1 MPIIHICGDI
11 KVFSDAVF
19 LRQKKNSDM
28 DRKNFVDGNWSKKV
42 DVRDFVVCNITPYEG
57 NSDFLLGPSAKTQK
71 LWNLCKEALK
81 EERSNKGV
89 RAIDTKTVSTVKS
102 FTAGYIDR
110 DSEVI
115 VGLQTDM
122 LLKRAMKPYGGFKV
136 VQKALSEHG
145 LEADKYVTEAFTKY
159 AKTHNDGVFDTY
171 TDEIR
176 KFRSLGFL
184 TGLPDNYARGRI
196 IGDYRRVALY
206 GINKLIEYKKQDL
219 QGITGPMSDATIRL
233 REEVAEQL
241 KALNDMIVMGNHYG
255 LDLSRPA
262 ATAQEAVQWTYMAYL
277 AAVKEQD
284 GAAMSLGSVSSFLD
298 IYINRDLEAGII
310 SEEEAQEFIDQ
321 FVMKLRMVR
330 HLRMEA
336 YEQIF
341 AGDPTWVTESIGGML
356 ADGRSKVTKTS
367 FRFLHTLYN
376 LGPSPEPNITILW
389 SEALPQG
396 FKDFCAKVSIDTSS
410 VQYENDDL
418 MRCNRDSDDYGIAC
432 CVSFQELGK
441 HIQFFGARTNLA
453 KTLLLALN
461 MGRCENTGTQIIEGV
476 PSIQNEYLD
485 YDEVIKNFKIS
496 MQEVARV
503 YNESMNIIH
512 YMHDKYY
519 YEKAQMA
526 LIDTNPRINIAY
538 GIAGLSIVADSL
550 SAIKHAKVK
559 PIRNED
565 GLTVSFQI
573 EGDFPKYGNDD
584 DRVDFIARDVVEHFN
599 LELQKHR
606 VYKDAAS
613 TMSVLTITSN
623 VSYGKKTGATP
634 DGREKG
640 IPFAPGANPMHGRD
654 THGAIASLNS
664 VAKIDYKDSQDG
676 ISNTFSIVPK
686 SLGSNEIDRVANL
699 VASLDGYFV
708 KNAQHLNVNVLNR
721 ETLLDAMENPEEYPQ
736 LTIRVSGYAVN
747 FTRLSREQQ
756 QEVLSRSFHDSM

>member
-1 MPIIHICGDI
+1 MNI
-11 KVFSDAVF
+11 KE
-19 LRQKKNSDM
+19 
-28 DRKNFVDGNWSKKV
+28 FVNGNWNNSI
-42 DVRDFVVCNITPYEG
+42 DVRDFVRKNITPFTGTYSFLEG
-57 NSDFLLGPSAKTQK
+57 PTEKTKK
-71 LWNLCKEALK
+71 LWEICIQALK
-81 EERSNKGV
+81 EERANNGMRSV
-89 RAIDTKTVSTVKS
+89 DTNTVSTVDS
-102 FTAGYIDR
+102 FSAGYIDKEN
-110 DSEVI
+110 EVI
-115 VGLQTDM
+115 VGLQTDE

-145 LEADKYVTEAFTKY
+145 LKPSAIVTEAFEKY
-159 AKTHNDGVFDTY
+159 TKTHNDGVFDVY

-206 GINKLIEYKKQDL
+206 GINRIIESKKEDL
-219 QGITGPMSDATIRL
+219 KNITGPMSDETIRL
-233 REEVAEQL
+233 REEVAEQI
-241 KALNDMIVMGNHYG
+241 KALYQMIEMGKKYD

-262 ATAQEAVQWTYMAYL
+262 QTGKEAVQWTYMAYL

-298 IYINRDLEAGII
+298 IYIERDLQAGII
-310 SEEEAQEFIDQ
+310 TEQEAQEYIDH

-356 ADGRSKVTKTS
+356 VDGRSKVTKTS
-367 FRFLHTLYN
+367 FRFLNTLYN

-389 SEALPQG
+389 SNNLPQG
-396 FKDFCAKVSIDTSS
+396 FKDYCAKVSIDTSS
-410 VQYENDDL
+410 IQYENDDL
-418 MRCNRDSDDYGIAC
+418 MRCHRDSDDYGIAC

-461 MGRCENTGTQIIEGV
+461 SGRCENTGTQMVDGI
-476 PSIQNEYLD
+476 PSMANDEYLD
-485 YDEVIKNFKIS
+485 YDKVMDNFKIA
-496 MQEVARV
+496 MKEVARV

-526 LIDTNPRINIAY
+526 LIDTNPRINLAY

-565 GLTVSFQI
+565 GLTVDFNI

-584 DRVDFIARDVVEHFN
+584 DRVDLIARDLVSHFSN
-599 LELQKHR
+599 ELNALP
-606 VYKDAAS
+606 VYKNANP
-613 TMSVLTITSN
+613 TLSVLTITSN
-623 VSYGKKTGATP
+623 VVYGKKTGATP
-634 DGREKG
+634 DGRAKG

-686 SLGSNEIDRVANL
+686 SLGSNEEERINNL
-699 VASLDGYFV
+699 VAALDGYFM

-721 ETLLDAMENPEEYPQ
+721 ELLKDAMENPENYPQ

-747 FTRLSREQQ
+747 FIRLSREQQ

>member
-1 MPIIHICGDI
+1 MTITEFKQGRWTEHI
-11 KVFSDAVF
+11 
-19 LRQKKNSDM
+19 
-28 DRKNFVDGNWSKKV
+28 
-42 DVRDFVVCNITPYEG
+42 DVRDFVKTNITPYEG
-57 NSDFLLGPSAKTQK
+57 DYKFLTAPTDRTKD
-71 LWNLCKEALK
+71 LWEICKQALK
-81 EERSNKGV
+81 EERSRNGLRSV
-89 RAIDTKTVSTVKS
+89 DTETVSMVNS
-102 FTAGYIDR
+102 FPAGYIDK
-110 DSEVI
+110 DKEVI
-115 VGLQTDM
+115 VGLQTDE

-145 LEADKYVTEAFTKY
+145 LKPSPQIEESFGKYVKS
-159 AKTHNDGVFDTY
+159 HNDGVFDAY
-171 TDEIR
+171 TTEIR

-206 GINKLIEYKKQDL
+206 GIDRLIEAKKEDL
-219 QGITGPMSDATIRL
+219 ENITGPMSDATIRL
-233 REEVAEQL
+233 REEVSEQIKSL
-241 KALNDMIVMGNHYG
+241 YEMIEMGKRYG
-255 LDLSRPA
+255 LDLARPA
-262 ATAQEAVQWTYMAYL
+262 ENGQEAVQWTYMAYL

-298 IYINRDLEAGII
+298 IYINRDIEAGII
-310 SEEEAQEFIDQ
+310 TEDHAQEYIDH

-356 ADGRSKVTKTS
+356 VDGRSKVTKTS
-367 FRFLHTLYN
+367 FRFLNTLYN

-389 SEALPQG
+389 SNNLPQG

-410 VQYENDDL
+410 IQYENDDL
-418 MRCNRDSDDYGIAC
+418 MRCHRDSDDYGIAC

-441 HIQFFGARTNLA
+441 HIQFFGARTNLG

-461 MGRCENTGTQIIEGV
+461 KGRCENTGTQMVNGIPAMEG
-476 PSIQNEYLD
+476 EYLN
-485 YDEVIKNFKIS
+485 YDEVITNFKIA
-496 MQEVARV
+496 MKEVARV

-526 LIDTNPRINIAY
+526 LIDTNPGINIAY

-565 GLTVSFQI
+565 GLTVDFKI

-584 DRVDFIARDVVEHFN
+584 DRVDFIARDIVSQFSKE
-599 LELQKHR
+599 LEKLP
-606 VYKDAAS
+606 VYKNA
-613 TMSVLTITSN
+613 TPTLSVLTITSN
-623 VSYGKKTGATP
+623 VAYGKKTGATP
-634 DGREKG
+634 DGRAKG

-686 SLGSNEIDRVANL
+686 SLGSNEEDRIANL
-699 VASLDGYFV
+699 VGALDGYFL

-721 ETLLDAMENPEEYPQ
+721 KTLQDAMENPEEYPQ

-756 QEVLSRSFHDSM
+756 QEVLSRSFHESM